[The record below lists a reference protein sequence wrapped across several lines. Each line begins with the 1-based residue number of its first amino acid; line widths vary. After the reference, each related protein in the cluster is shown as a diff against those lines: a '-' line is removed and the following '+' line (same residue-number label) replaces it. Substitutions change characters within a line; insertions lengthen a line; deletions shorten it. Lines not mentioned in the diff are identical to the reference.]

1 FIRAF
6 LFLLFLLYNQRLLF
20 FLDVGIIKLSFPVEA
35 MQSELSGILSRIP
48 AAVIGT
54 ILADESCK
62 TVWFFNPKSREVISM
77 DALRSLPNPP
87 SNSGADATERHLVY
101 GMMRVRNQGV
111 MFERDHIQRLY
122 ENCVLAATSKPLT
135 DEATLPFPV
144 EGVTQSIRE
153 YILSEHKESGDINLK
168 FVTWLPPFSNSLT
181 TAEAWQKFLS
191 DFSYVVYF
199 VKSFF
204 PPKEWYTE
212 GIRISLLYNARRHTP
227 NAKIIQAPLRS
238 RAKSLQDSSGAFE
251 VFFVWDK
258 EAHFLVPEGSRSNYL
273 LVTEDGHLCCSLQ
286 KDILRG
292 ITLHTVKRVAS
303 TTGLA
308 DIEQRPIYVGDLCLA
323 KAIAMLGT
331 SPGVLPVREIQF
343 YYDEESKANFISA
356 LDDYE
361 QCMKEK
367 GECPSLPR
375 ETILSNGGRLELD
388 SPHNTMLA
396 QLREAYEAEAFR

>member
-1 FIRAF
+1 
-6 LFLLFLLYNQRLLF
+6 
-20 FLDVGIIKLSFPVEA
+20 
-35 MQSELSGILSRIP
+35 MQSKLSGILSRIP
-48 AAVIGT
+48 ATVIET
-54 ILADESCK
+54 ILSDESCK
-62 TVWFFNPKSREVISM
+62 AVWFFSPESREVISM
-77 DALRSLPNPP
+77 DELRSLPNPS
-87 SNSGADATERHLVY
+87 SNSGADAKERHLVY

-111 MFERDHIQRLY
+111 MFEKDHIQRLY
-122 ENCVLAATSKPLT
+122 ENCVLAATSKPLS
-135 DEATLPFPV
+135 DENTPSFPV
-144 EGVTQSIRE
+144 EGVTKSIRE

-168 FVTWLPPFSNSLT
+168 FVTWLPPFSSSSST
-181 TAEAWQKFLS
+181 EEAWQKFLS
-191 DFSYVVYF
+191 HFSYVVYF

-204 PPKEWYTE
+204 PPKEWYKE
-212 GIRISLLYNARRHTP
+212 GIRISLMYNARRHTP

-238 RAKSLQDSSGAFE
+238 RAKSLQESSGAFE

-258 EAHFLVPEGSRSNYL
+258 EEHFLVPEGSRSNYL
-273 LVTEDGHLCCSLQ
+273 LVTEDGRVFCSLQ
-286 KDILRG
+286 KDTLRG

-308 DIEQRPIYVGDLCLA
+308 AIEHRPIYLGDLCLA

-361 QCMKEK
+361 QYMKEK
-367 GECPSLPR
+367 GDCPPLPR

-388 SPHNTMLA
+388 SPNNTMLL